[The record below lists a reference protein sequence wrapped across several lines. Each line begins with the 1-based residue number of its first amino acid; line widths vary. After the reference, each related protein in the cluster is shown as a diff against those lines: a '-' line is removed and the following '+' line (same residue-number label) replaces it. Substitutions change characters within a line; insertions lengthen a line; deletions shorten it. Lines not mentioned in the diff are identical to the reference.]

1 MLKALTP
8 FWIYWGIL
16 IAGCILFFYIPL
28 VFFIFLPMLLVI
40 IPVWALIV
48 YQIGKAV
55 QKKSGFEKM
64 SSRILLSLFC
74 TALTILIFPACSF
87 VYDTI
92 QWNRIHPGSFT
103 NNFKDR
109 AFWIISAVHF
119 LIFWA
124 AEESIHT

>member
-16 IAGCILFFYIPL
+16 IAGCILFFYMPL

-64 SSRILLSLFC
+64 TPSNGTAFILALLPIILKIGLS
-74 TALTILIFPACSF
+74 
-87 VYDTI
+87 
-92 QWNRIHPGSFT
+92 GSFLPY
-103 NNFKDR
+103 
-109 AFWIISAVHF
+109 IF
-119 LIFWA
+119 LFSGPQKKV
-124 AEESIHT
+124 SIHRGYCYF